1 MQNSDLQK
9 SLSISNMSEQP
20 KKKFFKYKTKREF
33 KFRGRNYS
41 YQNSIKLNTLSKKL
55 KLTKDQI
62 KELVK
67 GNTERVL
74 YNHDNQTTRKI
85 DISKPLILKPFT
97 TKKLTNQELFSGGT
111 AGLSVFEKVPANLN
125 RQVAITYTFIIKI
138 SKETKDPQSNTFTA
152 IINKN
157 TNLEEL
163 CREDVLKL
171 YAGVGNIENITI
183 TDIKVYENQVGGSQL
198 ALANMKLKLS
208 KPPVLKMFDNI
219 DYTERKHCVRDLMY
233 EYYGKKYVA
242 KNFENMDT
250 IEDVRKWCEARKI
263 KLLAYDILGNI
274 VASNYPDKKN
284 KNKTLLALV
293 YHNHLYPL
301 TSKYLSKVKPLAF
314 NDNEIVLEREEFNA
328 ELLNIIQCGNVPA
341 NIVMKSDEIVKFDYE
356 NNIYICN
363 PNFND
368 CKKIL
373 KQFGLYDKITPT
385 ISFTSTAIKIQD
397 LYLKENIDSFLPQS
411 NRFLKGGYNYF
422 TEDDA
427 LLEEQN
433 IITIDANKFYP
444 SCLKELEY
452 LAKVD
457 FLDNDLED
465 NNTLEPNF
473 MYLVKPKQHSILL
486 PNTNIYLSDHL
497 EFCKS
502 EGIAFEILE
511 KVKITKFKNYYT
523 DMIKELQK
531 KVTPLE
537 FKKLMNCLI
546 GCFELDGKTEHTQF
560 LKFVNEDEKN
570 RSDGYFKK
578 YDDDLYINFS
588 TKPRIKTHSKKL
600 IAVQVKDLSR
610 RKLYLKMRQLKIN
623 ESNLI
628 KIKTDSITY
637 IGTNKPKLGKALGMW
652 KEEEVNLEKFKMDY
666 LDTEHESIVPFC
678 LNNNVLNNS
687 YAGAGKTYDIINKVI
702 PNLKKSFLILTPSH
716 SSLKEYNKLKLNCNV
731 IQKYTYN
738 DIEIEEDI
746 IIVDEIGMCDYA
758 AMKNLYKWSMLGKK
772 IIAYGDFKQLLPVG
786 RLTPLNT
793 KLYTECVF
801 AVQNTI
807 DTNYRNDFTREF
819 YDQCINGNVDKE
831 ELRTKYLND
840 SNSDNVCCY
849 TNEGCDKYNKIVS
862 ERLGFSSMFEVGAK
876 LICNTNKLRKYD
888 IYNKFTFTVEK
899 VEGDMITLDNGVTLH
914 KDEFL
919 KKEGDKTFI
928 SFGYARTLHSYQ
940 GESVKNLYYP
950 QEELKYCNDRMFY
963 TLISRLKI

>member
-1 MQNSDLQK
+1 MSSTGEK
-9 SLSISNMSEQP
+9 SISNINMSDTP
-20 KKKFFKYKTKREF
+20 TLKIFKKKGLREF
-33 KFRGRNYS
+33 KLRGKKYTYS
-41 YQNSIKLNTLSKKL
+41 TPKQLEDLAVKFSTTKKVI
-55 KLTKDQI
+55 TQ
-62 KELVK
+62 LVK
-67 GNTERVL
+67 GNTKRVF
-74 YNHDNQTTRKI
+74 YNKNTKTTQNV
-85 DISKPLILKPFT
+85 DISKPLMLKNFT
-97 TKKLTNQELFSGGT
+97 TKKLTTKQLLSGGNS
-111 AGLSVFEKVPANLN
+111 GISVFEKVPANLN

-138 SKETKDPQSNTFTA
+138 SKDTKSPQSNTFTA

-157 TNLEEL
+157 TNLEQL

-183 TDIKVYENQVGGSQL
+183 TDIKVYENQEGGPQL
-198 ALANMKLKLS
+198 ALSNMKLKLE

-219 DYTERKHCVRDLMY
+219 DYRERKHCVRDLMY
-233 EYYGKKYVA
+233 EYYGKRYTS
-242 KNFENMDT
+242 KNFQNMDT
-250 IEDVRKWCEARKI
+250 IEDVRKWCEAKNI
-263 KLLAYDILGNI
+263 KLLAYDILGNT

-301 TSKYLSKVKPLAF
+301 KSKYLSKVKPLTF
-314 NDNEIVLEREEFNA
+314 DDNEIVLERNDFDS
-328 ELLNIIQCGNVPA
+328 ELLNIIQSGNVPA
-341 NIVMKSDEIVKFDYE
+341 NIFMKSDEIIKFDYE

-373 KQFGLYDKITPT
+373 KQFGLYDKITPS
-385 ISFTSTAIKIQD
+385 ISFTSTAIRIQD
-397 LYLKENIDSFLPQS
+397 LYLKENIDSFFPQS

-465 NNTLEPNF
+465 NNILEPDF
-473 MYLVKPKQHSILL
+473 MYLVKPEQHSILL
-486 PNTNIYLSDHL
+486 PNTNIYLGEHL
-497 EFCKS
+497 EFCKT
-502 EGIAFEILE
+502 EGLCFEILE

-531 KVTPLE
+531 KVSPLE

-546 GCFELDGKTEHTQF
+546 GCFELEGKTEHTQF

-570 RSDGYFKK
+570 RSNGYFKK
-578 YDDDLYINFS
+578 YADDLYINFS
-588 TKPRIKTHSKKL
+588 TKEKIRTHSKKL

-637 IGTNKPKLGKALGMW
+637 IGTDKPKLGKALGMW
-652 KEEEVNLEKFKMDY
+652 KEEEVNLEKFEMNY
-666 LDTEHESIVPFC
+666 FNTEHESIIPFC

-687 YAGAGKTYDIINKVI
+687 YAGAGKTYDIINNVI
-702 PNLKKSFLILTPSH
+702 PNLKKSYLILTPSH

-746 IIVDEIGMCDYA
+746 IIIDEIGMCDYA

-786 RLTPLNT
+786 RLTSLNT
-793 KLYTECVF
+793 QLYTECVF

-819 YDQCINGNVDKE
+819 YDECINGNVDKE
-831 ELRTKYLND
+831 ELRSKYLND

-862 ERLGFSSMFEVGAK
+862 ERLGFSSMFKVGAK

-888 IYNKFTFTVEK
+888 IYNKFTFIVEK
-899 VEGDMITLDNGVTLH
+899 VEGDMITLDNGVSLH
-914 KDEFL
+914 KDEFM

-940 GESVKNLYYP
+940 GESVKNLFYP
-950 QEELKYCNDRMFY
+950 KEEIKYCNNRMFY
-963 TLISRLKI
+963 TLISRLKT